1 METHRKPN
9 VNPLR
14 QVSSE
19 FLAKKS
25 ISGISSPLSIS
36 TFKRYYRTI
45 WFKKYNSL
53 SLFTAIAKQPQQ
65 VSGGFPLGLQIRQH
79 CLYKSLS
86 QMDGVCPS
94 PILKILIQK
103 EPSFY
108 LLLIFTSAQKTNYF
122 EDCLQYEGI
131 LNTFLKFCCLN

>member
-108 LLLIFTSAQKTNYF
+108 LLLIFLQVAFSQKVLMDLSFPQTNNYF
-122 EDCLQYEGI
+122 I
-131 LNTFLKFCCLN
+131 FLNLKI